1 MITKDV
7 QCFIFSL
14 LMYSFCVLDASN
26 LDILKCQLQN
36 AKSEASNTQ
45 TQLKHKIREL
55 EDDVKRYRNLSPA
68 NSGTVAVCTGQVK
81 QTTFCN
87 SIVLVYFFI
96 LLSRSC
102 VYGIP
107 NNCSCFRSLQQ
118 ATALQLSSNK
128 SRTKKKTW
136 KCRLLILNF
145 AVKWRRLTRNWGTG
159 WGIWSRCSYALGRS
173 SNCWA
178 VEAVLRARYYWRC
191 WDRSIRTTSTFYLF
205 TRFFSYWCLVL

>member
-81 QTTFCN
+81 RIIF
-87 SIVLVYFFI
+87 
-96 LLSRSC
+96 
-102 VYGIP
+102 
-107 NNCSCFRSLQQ
+107 
-118 ATALQLSSNK
+118 
-128 SRTKKKTW
+128 
-136 KCRLLILNF
+136 
-145 AVKWRRLTRNWGTG
+145 
-159 WGIWSRCSYALGRS
+159 
-173 SNCWA
+173 
-178 VEAVLRARYYWRC
+178 
-191 WDRSIRTTSTFYLF
+191 
-205 TRFFSYWCLVL
+205 